1 MNSNTTRRKFLAGS
15 MAAAGAAVLGKTSA
29 TAAASAPLTQAAS
42 AADKPLPV
50 TKGVVWGMLPK
61 ELSIADRMK
70 LARDAGFQN
79 VQTYTEPDQA
89 TAEEIKRAA
98 EDAGIIIRDVMN
110 QAHWKYPLSSSD
122 PDAVEKSLEGMR
134 VSLHN
139 AKFWGADSVLLV
151 PAVVNPE
158 TRYEDAWNRSVEQ
171 IGKLLPLAEELQV
184 VIAIEEVWNRFLLS
198 PIEFRNY
205 VDYFDSPWLKAYFD
219 VGNVLLYGYPED
231 WIRTLRYRI
240 DKVHLK
246 DFKRDGYQFVNL
258 GDGDVNW
265 PAVREALM
273 AVGYHGPVTVEI
285 RGGDLAY
292 LKDVA
297 NRVDRLLING

>member
-15 MAAAGAAVLGKTSA
+15 MAAAGAAVLGKTGA
-29 TAAASAPLTQAAS
+29 TGAAAPLTQAAS

-122 PDAVEKSLEGMR
+122 PEVVEKSLEGMR
-134 VSLHN
+134 VSLQN

-158 TRYEDAWNRSVEQ
+158 TRYEDAWSRSVEQ

-205 VDYFDSPWLKAYFD
+205 VDHFDSPWLKAYFD

-258 GDGDVNW
+258 GDGDLNW